1 MTMTNQTIEIKSI
14 HARLLSADGTFTR
27 TAGVRAAQS
36 RQNKPEAGD
45 IVRQYQAILRCMI
58 ELGYRDGL
66 MPSWN
71 CPTTSRRNTSIC
83 SSRRNLSQ

>member
-14 HARLLSADGTFTR
+14 HAQLLSEMERSLGLL
-27 TAGVRAAQS
+27 AARWRS
-36 RQNKPEAGD
+36 RQDKPEAGD

-66 MPSWN
+66 DAESELPDEFL
-71 CPTTSRRNTSIC
+71 PQEYFDLFK
-83 SSRRNLSQ
+83 SS